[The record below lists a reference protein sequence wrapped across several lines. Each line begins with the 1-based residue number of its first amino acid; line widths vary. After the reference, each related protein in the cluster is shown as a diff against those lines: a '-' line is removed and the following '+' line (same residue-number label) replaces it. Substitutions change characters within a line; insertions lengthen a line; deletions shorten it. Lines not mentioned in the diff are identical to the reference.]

1 VPAILEKASRLVANG
16 LVRPLTSYSHRNS
29 RLWLFGH
36 QDGAFAGNSKFLFLW
51 VVTHRPDICVFWIT
65 HRPEVLAELEMHGL
79 PVLLRGTARA
89 ARAALDAG
97 VYFYCHGPEDVSIA
111 LGGGA
116 ALVNLWHGIG
126 LKTTR
131 FGDPR
136 SNASIYSNPELG
148 WARRTLGLGSRLEP
162 DLLITTSPFTQAHF
176 ADQFRLPPARCPPC
190 GYPRLDYG
198 SDKELDILVERL
210 DGPKVAAL
218 RRDEP
223 AEVYVYAPTY
233 RDSARGFLAEAFPDR
248 RRINDILEERNA
260 LLYLRLHPHTP
271 VPHDWAHQ
279 RIRLWPKDVDL
290 YSAFPSLDALITDYS
305 SLHYD
310 WIKQSDAGAVLYTF
324 DQAQYEAQDR
334 SLLYPFDENVAGWRA
349 RSFEELVELIG
360 SGKALQSHRGVPE
373 LRAKFWGHETG
384 PASPRIVAAVEAYM
398 AIGDAAAA

>member
-1 VPAILEKASRLVANG
+1 MLRKASRLVGNG
-16 LVRPLTSYSHRNS
+16 LVRPLTGYSR
-29 RLWLFGH
+29 RERKLWLFGH
-36 QDGAFAGNSKFLFLW
+36 QDGAFAGNSKFLYLW
-51 VVTHRPDICVFWIT
+51 VVSHRPDIDAFWIT
-65 HRPEVLAELEMHGL
+65 HRSEVSAELEMHGL
-79 PVLLRGTARA
+79 PVLLRGTVRA

-97 VYFYCHGPEDVSIA
+97 AYFYCHGPEDVSIA

-116 ALVNLWHGIG
+116 VLVNLWHGIG

-148 WARRTLGLGSRLEP
+148 WARRTLGLGSRLDP
-162 DLLITTSPFTQAHF
+162 DLLITTSAFTQAHF
-176 ADQFRLPPARCPPC
+176 ADQFRLPRERCPPC

-198 SDKELDILVERL
+198 FDKQLDALVERL
-210 DGPKVAAL
+210 DGAKVAAL

-233 RDSARGFLAEAFPDR
+233 RDSARGFLADALPDR
-248 RRINDILEERNA
+248 GRVNDILEDRKA

-271 VPHDWAHQ
+271 VPNDWAEP
-279 RIRLWPKDVDL
+279 RIRLWPRDVDL
-290 YSAFPSLDALITDYS
+290 YSAFPSLDGLITDYS

-310 WIKQSDAGAVLYTF
+310 WIKQSDSGAVLYTF

-334 SLLYPFDENVAGWRA
+334 SLLYSFDENVAGWRA
-349 RSFEELVELIG
+349 RTFEELIELIG
-360 SGKALQSHRGVPE
+360 SGKALQSHSDVPR
-373 LRAKFWGHETG
+373 LRAKFWGDQTG

-398 AIGDAAAA
+398 AKRDVDAA